1 MFKSYASQ
9 LCRMVRAFR
18 IFLVLGC
25 LSGCGAFR
33 LPLNLVVL
41 LLPAHGNL
49 FATTGEGTHFQ
60 QRGFILGGPQPFTTT
75 ADNCNR

>member
-1 MFKSYASQ
+1 MD
-9 LCRMVRAFR
+9 RAFR
-18 IFLVLGC
+18 ILLVLGC

-60 QRGFILGGPQPFTTT
+60 QRGFILGGPQTFTTT

>member
-1 MFKSYASQ
+1 MGW
-9 LCRMVRAFR
+9 AFATY
-18 IFLVLGC
+18 ISGGSIWVLGAS
-25 LSGCGAFR
+25 LGCGAFR

-49 FATTGEGTHFQ
+49 FATTGEGTHFR
-60 QRGFILGGPQPFTTT
+60 QRFILGGPQTFNTA